1 MDEIFLLDEEEIFL
15 LIGSIFTL
23 LFNCSF
29 IFYFIK
35 LFKSQINLIDIPI
48 LTVFL
53 SYLNG
58 LVWFTYSKYILHDI
72 MKNVYLTSS
81 IISIIFII
89 IYLICEYT
97 TDKTDVILNILLLI
111 SSTLALNKFLTQTL
125 NDEDDIKFCGCYS
138 IISLYFG
145 ILTSIFR
152 SVIIKSNSNL
162 NIYVNIFFILMC
174 VANLFYALF
183 YKELLLIIVNT
194 SGIFIGFSYF
204 GYFHY
209 LKINYTSLNF
219 KESVGDSVID
229 IEVKNDKQEK
239 NDSGNK

>member
-23 LFNCSF
+23 LFNGSF

-48 LTVFL
+48 LTIFL

-72 MKNVYLTSS
+72 MRNVYLISS

-89 IYLICEYT
+89 IYLIYEYK
-97 TDKTDVILNILLLI
+97 TDKTDAILNILLLI
-111 SSTLALNKFLTQTL
+111 SSTLALNKFLTEAL
-125 NDEDDIKFCGCYS
+125 NDEDKIKFCCYYS
-138 IISLYFG
+138 IISIILG

-152 SVIIKSNSNL
+152 AIMIKSNSNL
-162 NIYVNIFFILMC
+162 NIYVGIFLILMC
-174 VANLFYALF
+174 GANLFYGLF
-183 YKELLLIIVNT
+183 YKELLLIITNA
-194 SGIFIGFSYF
+194 SGIYGGLAYLGFFY
-204 GYFHY
+204 Y
-209 LKINYTSLNF
+209 LKINYTSLYF
-219 KESVGDSVID
+219 KESGGDSVID

-239 NDSGNK
+239 NNGGKK